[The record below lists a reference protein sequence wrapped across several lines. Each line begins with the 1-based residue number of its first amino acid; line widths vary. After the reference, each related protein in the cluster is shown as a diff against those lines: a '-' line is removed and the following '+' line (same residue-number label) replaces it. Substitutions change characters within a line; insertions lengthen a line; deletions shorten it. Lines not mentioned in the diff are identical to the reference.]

1 MELRADSGEK
11 DNRKP
16 FGSISKA
23 DAGWFVFWYVFC
35 FAMFRFDLLPKHHPW
50 FQHPTPTAKA
60 GWIALFY
67 ALMAWL
73 FTKLRF
79 AAR

>member
-1 MELRADSGEK
+1 LELRADSGEK
-11 DNRKP
+11 GKTFWR
-16 FGSISKA
+16 FSKA
-23 DAGWFVFWYVFC
+23 DVGWFVFWYVFC

-50 FQHPTPTAKA
+50 FQNPMPTGRA
-60 GWIALFY
+60 GWTALLF
-67 ALMAWL
+67 ALVAWL